1 MGMEAERDREVLTE
15 TLAAF
20 VEANPG
26 ADAVLASSFAEAG
39 ELWRVRDSSGEAV
52 RAIAPSAGFD
62 VSLPIE
68 AMEGWVASIH
78 AALRGIGLSVFQ
90 TYGHVADGN
99 LHLVVGYPAE
109 QPEQKK
115 RINDLVYRSIGEL
128 GGSVSA
134 EHGVGLEKKPY
145 LALSRSPAEIALMRT
160 LKAAIDPHGL
170 LNPGRIFDA

>member
-1 MGMEAERDREVLTE
+1 MAELRRLPLPQDGWT
-15 TLAAF
+15 
-20 VEANPG
+20 
-26 ADAVLASSFAEAG
+26 
-39 ELWRVRDSSGEAV
+39 V
-52 RAIAPSAGFD
+52 RATGGEGSPLVGSRA
-62 VSLPIE
+62 IE
-68 AMEGWVASIH
+68 VGAFMHASIH

-99 LHLVVGYPAE
+99 LHLVVGYPAD

-115 RINDLVYRSIGEL
+115 RINDLVYRSIGDL

-145 LALSRSPAEIALMRT
+145 LALSRSPAEIALMRS